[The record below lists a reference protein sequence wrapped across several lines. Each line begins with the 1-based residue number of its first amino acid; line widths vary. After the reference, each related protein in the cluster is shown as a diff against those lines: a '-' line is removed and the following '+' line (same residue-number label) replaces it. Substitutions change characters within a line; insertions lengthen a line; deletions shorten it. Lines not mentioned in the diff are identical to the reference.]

1 MTSTGAAMRDTV
13 ADYLLKRLRK
23 WGVERVYG
31 FPGDGINGIIAA
43 FGRAED
49 KPRFIQVRHEEMAA
63 FMACA
68 HAKFTGEVGVC
79 LATSG
84 PGAIHLLNGLYDA
97 KLDHQPV
104 VAIVGQSAR
113 AAIGGRF
120 QQEVDLLS
128 LFKDV
133 AHEYV
138 ETASVPAQ
146 VRHLVDRA
154 VRIAKSERTVTC
166 IIMPHDLQ
174 EMDAQEPARVHG
186 TIHSSPA
193 YSTPLVVPR
202 KKDLQQAADILN
214 QGTKVAMLVGA
225 GALQASNEVIE
236 VADRLGAGIAKALL
250 GKAVLPDALPF
261 VTGSIGLLGTKPSY
275 DLMMDCDTLLM
286 IGTSFPYSE
295 FLPKEGQARGVQI
308 DLDGRMLGIRFPTE
322 VNLVGDAADTLK
334 LLIPYLERKTD
345 RSWREA
351 VEKSVADWWK
361 VLESRA
367 MSDALPINPQRVFW
381 ELSSRL
387 PDNCILS
394 ADSGSVANWF
404 ARDLKMRSGMMASL
418 SGNLATMGPGI
429 PYAVAAKFCFPE
441 RPVIAL
447 VGDGAMQM
455 NGINELITVAKYW
468 REWCSPQLIVL
479 ILHNNDLNQVT
490 WELRAMTGDP
500 KFEASQDVPDFP
512 YAQYAESLGL
522 KGIRVDRPDDLGRAW
537 DQALAADCPCVVEAI
552 TDPDVPPL
560 PPHMSLAH
568 ATKFASSLI
577 KGDPNEGGI
586 IRQSMREFIQSVLPH
601 KK

>member
-1 MTSTGAAMRDTV
+1 MHDTV

-23 WGVERVYG
+23 WGVERIYG

-68 HAKFTGEVGVC
+68 QAKFTGEVGVC

-113 AAIGGRF
+113 SAIGGRF

-146 VRHLVDRA
+146 MRHLVDRA
-154 VRIAKSERTVTC
+154 VRIAKTERTVTC
-166 IIMPHDLQ
+166 IIIPNDLQ
-174 EMDAQEPARVHG
+174 EMDAQEPARAHG

-193 YSTPLVVPR
+193 YSTPLVVPT
-202 KKDLQQAADILN
+202 KKDLQQAADVLN
-214 QGTKVAMLVGA
+214 QGKKVAMLVGA
-225 GALQASNEVIE
+225 GAFQAANEVIE

-322 VNLVGDAADTLK
+322 VNLVGDAAETLK

-351 VEKSVADWWK
+351 IEKNVAEWWK
-361 VLESRA
+361 VLEARA

-394 ADSGSVANWF
+394 ADSGSAANWF
-404 ARDLKMRSGMMASL
+404 ARDLKIRSGMMASL
-418 SGNLATMGPGI
+418 SGNLATMGPGV

-455 NGINELITVAKYW
+455 NGLNELITIAKYW
-468 REWCSPQLIVL
+468 REWTSPRLIVL
-479 ILHNNDLNQVT
+479 VLHNNDLNQVT

-500 KFEASQDVPDFP
+500 KFEASQDVPEFP

-522 KGIRVDRPDDLGRAW
+522 RGIRVDRPDDLGRAW
-537 DQALAADCPCVVEAI
+537 DQALAAECPCVVEAI

-560 PPHMSLAH
+560 PPHISLAH
-568 ATKFASSLI
+568 ARKFASTLI
-577 KGDPNEGGI
+577 KGDPNEAGI
-586 IRQSMREFIQSVLPH
+586 IRESMREFFQSVLPH